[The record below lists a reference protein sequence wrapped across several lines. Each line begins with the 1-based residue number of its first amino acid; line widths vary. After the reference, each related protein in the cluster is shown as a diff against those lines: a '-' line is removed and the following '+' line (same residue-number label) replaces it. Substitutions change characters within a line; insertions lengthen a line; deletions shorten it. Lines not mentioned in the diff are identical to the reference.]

1 MMEPGEAV
9 NAYQVAFDALLDR
22 RGDVVKADWTLQQAK
37 DLFSSHLAKIDV
49 VVIVHTD
56 CQI

>member
-37 DLFSSHLAKIDV
+37 DLFCSHLAKIDV
-49 VVIVHTD
+49 VVIVHANG
-56 CQI
+56 QI